1 MYLKYKS
8 TKGSTAVITIIVMST
23 ILSFCALVVDF
34 GRASLEKN
42 KMQNAVD
49 SATLAAAQDLPDTAA
64 ADVTARN
71 YMEQNGFGSADIAV
85 QFAGSNRQITVE
97 AVQNMDYTFARVL
110 GINGVAIK
118 ADATAEKGGRY
129 IRGAFDYAV
138 FSGSRNDELC
148 INSNGQ
154 ATHIIGSVHSNN
166 GFRYNGNQDSLQ
178 ISGAL
183 DTVGRITLNGDR
195 VTIGEQLPNSDFMEM
210 PDFSAEI
217 RQLAQSAG
225 TYYSTSQNFN
235 SDIFLDSAIY
245 VNGHINFNC
254 DKFSGIGTIMATS
267 NIIFNNSVVYDAA
280 EESSICIYSQYG
292 DITINNTSAVVN
304 GTFYAPNGTVIFNNG
319 AHTVNGRIIAKR
331 LIFNGGL
338 DVYSS
343 DSDTLF
349 TTTFDESVRLI
360 R

>member
-1 MYLKYKS
+1 MNLRFKS
-8 TKGSTAVITIIVMST
+8 RKGSTAVLTAIMMST
-23 ILSFCALVVDF
+23 ILGFCALVVDI
-34 GRASLEKN
+34 GRVSLEKN
-42 KMQNAVD
+42 RLQNAVD
-49 SATLAAAQDLPDTAA
+49 SAVLAAAQDLPDTAVS
-64 ADVTARN
+64 ADTAKK
-71 YMEQNGFGSADIAV
+71 YIELNGFGTADISV
-85 QFAGSNRQITVE
+85 RFASSNRQISVE
-97 AVQNMDYTFARVL
+97 AIENMDYTFARIL
-110 GINGVAIK
+110 GINSTNVK
-118 ADATAEKGGRY
+118 TSATAEKGGKY
-129 IRGAFDYAV
+129 LRGAFDYAV
-138 FSGSRNDELC
+138 FSGSKNDELC

-154 ATHIIGSVHSNN
+154 NTHIVGSVHSNN
-166 GFRYNGNQDSLQ
+166 GFRYNGNHDLLEITGSVE
-178 ISGAL
+178 A
-183 DTVGRITLNGDR
+183 VKRITLNSDK
-195 VTIGEQLPNSDFMEM
+195 VSIGEQLPDSDPVEM
-210 PDFSAEI
+210 PDFAEEI

-235 SDIFLDSAIY
+235 NDIFLDTAIY

-280 EESSICIYSQYG
+280 KESSICIYSQNG
-292 DITINNTSAVVN
+292 DITINNTSAIVN

-319 AHTVNGRIIAKR
+319 AHTVNGRVIAKR

>member
-1 MYLKYKS
+1 MHLSFRSK
-8 TKGSTAVITIIVMST
+8 KGSTAIMIAVMMSA
-23 ILSFCALVVDF
+23 ILGFCALVIDI
-34 GRASLEKN
+34 GRVSLYKN
-42 KMQNAVD
+42 TMQNAVD
-49 SATLAAAQDLPDTAA
+49 SAALAAAQDLPDTAA
-64 ADVTARN
+64 AVNTAEN
-71 YMEQNGFGSADIAV
+71 YLNLNGFGSADKNIV
-85 QFAGSNRQITVE
+85 FADSNRQITVE
-97 AVQNMDYTFARVL
+97 AIENMNYTFARIL
-110 GINGVAIK
+110 GINSTAVKTK
-118 ADATAEKGGRY
+118 ASAEKGGRY
-129 IRGAFDYAV
+129 LRGAFDYAV

-154 ATHIIGSVHSNN
+154 ATHIVGSVHSNN
-166 GFRYNGNQDSLQ
+166 GFRYNGNHDP
-178 ISGAL
+178 IEITGAV
-183 DTVGRITLNGDR
+183 DTVGRITLNGDQ
-195 VTIGEQLPNSDFMEM
+195 VSIGEQLPFGEAVQM
-210 PDFSAEI
+210 PDFSEEI
-217 RQLAQSAG
+217 RQLAQTAG
-225 TYYSTSQNFN
+225 TYYNTSQNFN
-235 SDIFLDSAIY
+235 SDIFLNTAIY

-254 DKFSGIGTIMATS
+254 NQFSGIGTIMATD

-338 DVYSS
+338 DVLSS

-349 TTTFDESVRLI
+349 TSTFDESVRLI